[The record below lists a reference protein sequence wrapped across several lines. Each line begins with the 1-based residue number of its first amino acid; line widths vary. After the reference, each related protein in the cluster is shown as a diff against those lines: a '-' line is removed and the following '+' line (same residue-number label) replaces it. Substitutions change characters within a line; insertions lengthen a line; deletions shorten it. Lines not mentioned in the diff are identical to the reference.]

1 DAIGRHNID
10 EQNVP
15 PDRLVAEPGK
25 AAFSASERVTVPEG
39 MARDPN
45 GATDLAAIE
54 AQIRKITAIASD
66 GVASGSWN
74 NWRGLGLLGTRFG
87 SSQWFDLNGNAD
99 DGLELLITSGGTIQE
114 RIDRAL
120 PIWGIDLDND
130 GLMGSNGVYGA
141 AALQIRNPNGLLPAY
156 QNELVIAADTPMAV
170 SLSAPWTVTAPNPL
184 GATPPYNPL
193 GYTVAAGTYAW
204 RNDLVWVDSDGDG
217 RLSLPL
223 TNRPTGTAPNQEP
236 AGPFDVIRPAS
247 VWDGLLNL
255 ITPGTV
261 KPLSSVG
268 DVVDAGGWE
277 LVEQLFYAGEPTN
290 EAATGRV
297 VVSINTSIPG
307 SALYLNTT
315 RSEDLDGDGEA
326 RFDEAGTG
334 FREITVLVEGVASAS
349 SPQVVG
355 GDPSRDRRYPGGL
368 KAQLNPSYT
377 LVPTTGSPLSHR
389 LLQAGWRSS
398 GAGNL
403 SFEAWGYN
411 LQAQTDGAGG
421 RVVDLTGT
429 PATALRLQIPSA
441 SPSWRND
448 SSLAPLWSLQNAN
461 AEPDLLL
468 GNWLWLDPGTAASP
482 VAPIQ
487 LVPAAAAEGSEQV
500 RYSPLQ
506 TDWSSVVLESTG
518 WPLNDTAP
526 LWAFLSGASDGSQD
540 SFSRFTKA
548 DGEVSSWEG
557 QYRQALLSTALTP
570 EANND
575 VIALQ
580 VSDLASGEGTIQAT
594 GAINRLQDLGGSGVV
609 FELTSA
615 QGQQVLLAGLNRDGL
630 AEFRISDPR
639 GLPLARVEVAG
650 IKRLNGV
657 GWFSP
662 ERAWALVQEGDESL
676 QLLAIELV
684 GSSGDLKLVP
694 QPLATLASDSGLL
707 SRADQ
712 AQLQTAGDGLV
723 LSLPLPITLGKGD
736 AILSLTPP
744 DWLKRLSSDAGID
757 LVDAIR
763 NGKLNSIS
771 LQLDPTAEVSQPS
784 LQLLA
789 LQLNEKSDN
798 ATNFGWIS
806 DSSGQIWQVQIL
818 HDTDLASEGSLV
830 PKAIALTPLQP
841 KGEALGKPLV
851 IKLASEHRPD
861 QIGGVAISAEGV
873 LISGLD
879 LSNYGYYSESNLV
892 MQWLPLPADKLANA
906 AAGKPLQ
913 IADHRSFSIR
923 IAESDNYDYGYG
935 GDFGYGIE
943 PASAVTV
950 EGLLA
955 PAGQGGG
962 EGFTVYG
969 QGQRAMPGYLN
980 NLSGP
985 STPGAISSPARGL
998 WTLQLPSLAELEL
1011 LLATDKLSNRV
1022 GQLRHAIVDVAG
1034 LSLRDLSVSGD
1045 GVVLAVGGHG
1055 DEGSSLAYSSAAA
1068 EGFVSLGST
1077 DPDQINAVQATLLET
1092 PAGLQA
1098 RGLKLTTPDPAEPKV
1113 FAVMGELYAP
1123 GAAPVLAVWS
1133 SKEGIQGSADTS
1145 TSSSALP
1152 LAELLYLDED
1162 GKRLVREDNIQVPE
1176 LTAEKLRQLRSPE
1189 LLAAIDEAIVVRDR
1203 QPKGAQ
1209 WLITAERQWLVPE
1222 AYGEL
1227 LQISADGQAISRR
1240 PDGSLELLRFDASK
1254 LFGSPLAARDTST
1267 ERALPA
1273 RLDDLPLSLIRQ
1285 RHARSDRANGE
1296 PVLAAQLQQVQASS
1310 GSDRLITRLDLLA
1323 GPPARRELVQLNIS
1337 NPDALPLA
1345 SPETVVIRR
1354 LAAGDRNGDGSEE
1367 SLLLQCV
1374 IQRPDAVIAGAVLER
1389 PLLLLRTSGSGDA
1402 APGSFR
1408 FDLDLTVSLEGL
1420 STSRGTS
1427 VARGASL
1434 SEASALWVSFDP
1446 RGGFR
1451 EGVAGSSTAPL
1462 SILLAGNTSD
1472 SPSPRQADPLLAL
1485 LQ

>member
-1 DAIGRHNID
+1 GTRGFVLNRRSTDGVVVELAPGAGTDLVWNFYAGSHDGTSRRLNDWNGASSAPSNAPISGELYTLDLSVSQVELVGGGSEIRYDLDINPVETDVVYLTAGLSFGSIDLQWRSWSIADLTDQLVSDLGTAQAINLLRQYVARFEASLPATAPDGSGLAVAAELDWSFRNNPAFSSADEAQYKTILDNPLNSNEIWIALSQIYAPNQLFNPSVGVMSLIDRDTDQVLARFLNVSEDAIGRHNID

-184 GATPPYNPL
+184 GSTPPYNPL

-204 RNDLVWVDSDGDG
+204 RNDLVWLDNDRDG

-223 TNRPTGTAPNQEP
+223 TDRPKGTAANQEP
-236 AGPFDVIRPAS
+236 AGPFDLIRPAS
-247 VWDGLLNL
+247 VWDGLLNF
-255 ITPGTV
+255 ITPGLV

-334 FREITVLVEGVASAS
+334 FREITVLSQGVASAS

-487 LVPAAAAEGSEQV
+487 LVPAAAAEGSELV
-500 RYSPLQ
+500 GYSPLQ
-506 TDWSSVVLESTG
+506 TDWRSVVLESTG

-526 LWAFLSGASDGSQD
+526 LWAFLSEASDGSQD
-540 SFSRFTKA
+540 SFSRFTRA
-548 DGEVSSWEG
+548 DGVGSSWEG

-615 QGQQVLLAGLNRDGL
+615 QGQQVLLAGLNNGDGL
-630 AEFRISDPR
+630 AEFRVSDTR
-639 GLPLARVEVAG
+639 GLPLARVEIAG
-650 IKRLNGV
+650 IKRVNGL

-662 ERAWALVQEGDESL
+662 ERAWALVQEGDEGL

-684 GSSGDLKLVP
+684 GSSGDLKLVT

-723 LSLPLPITLGKGD
+723 LTLPLPIPLGKGD
-736 AILSLTPP
+736 PILSLSPP
-744 DWLKRLSSDAGID
+744 DWLRSLSSDAGID
-757 LVDAIR
+757 LVDASR

-771 LQLDPTAEVSQPS
+771 LRLDPTAEVSQPS

-818 HDTDLASEGSLV
+818 HDT
-830 PKAIALTPLQP
+830 
-841 KGEALGKPLV
+841 
-851 IKLASEHRPD
+851 
-861 QIGGVAISAEGV
+861 
-873 LISGLD
+873 
-879 LSNYGYYSESNLV
+879 
-892 MQWLPLPADKLANA
+892 
-906 AAGKPLQ
+906 
-913 IADHRSFSIR
+913 
-923 IAESDNYDYGYG
+923 
-935 GDFGYGIE
+935 
-943 PASAVTV
+943 
-950 EGLLA
+950 
-955 PAGQGGG
+955 
-962 EGFTVYG
+962 
-969 QGQRAMPGYLN
+969 
-980 NLSGP
+980 
-985 STPGAISSPARGL
+985 
-998 WTLQLPSLAELEL
+998 
-1011 LLATDKLSNRV
+1011 
-1022 GQLRHAIVDVAG
+1022 
-1034 LSLRDLSVSGD
+1034 
-1045 GVVLAVGGHG
+1045 
-1055 DEGSSLAYSSAAA
+1055 
-1068 EGFVSLGST
+1068 
-1077 DPDQINAVQATLLET
+1077 
-1092 PAGLQA
+1092 
-1098 RGLKLTTPDPAEPKV
+1098 
-1113 FAVMGELYAP
+1113 
-1123 GAAPVLAVWS
+1123 
-1133 SKEGIQGSADTS
+1133 
-1145 TSSSALP
+1145 
-1152 LAELLYLDED
+1152 
-1162 GKRLVREDNIQVPE
+1162 
-1176 LTAEKLRQLRSPE
+1176 
-1189 LLAAIDEAIVVRDR
+1189 
-1203 QPKGAQ
+1203 
-1209 WLITAERQWLVPE
+1209 
-1222 AYGEL
+1222 
-1227 LQISADGQAISRR
+1227 
-1240 PDGSLELLRFDASK
+1240 
-1254 LFGSPLAARDTST
+1254 
-1267 ERALPA
+1267 
-1273 RLDDLPLSLIRQ
+1273 
-1285 RHARSDRANGE
+1285 
-1296 PVLAAQLQQVQASS
+1296 
-1310 GSDRLITRLDLLA
+1310 
-1323 GPPARRELVQLNIS
+1323 
-1337 NPDALPLA
+1337 
-1345 SPETVVIRR
+1345 
-1354 LAAGDRNGDGSEE
+1354 
-1367 SLLLQCV
+1367 
-1374 IQRPDAVIAGAVLER
+1374 
-1389 PLLLLRTSGSGDA
+1389 
-1402 APGSFR
+1402 
-1408 FDLDLTVSLEGL
+1408 
-1420 STSRGTS
+1420 
-1427 VARGASL
+1427 
-1434 SEASALWVSFDP
+1434 
-1446 RGGFR
+1446 
-1451 EGVAGSSTAPL
+1451 
-1462 SILLAGNTSD
+1462 
-1472 SPSPRQADPLLAL
+1472 
-1485 LQ
+1485 